1 MTACTIWLGTMVC
14 MLWGIRISYCS
25 GTDDDFATWPR
36 VFIGSLPGSFQDLS
50 LIDGRTCTSMKLR
63 VELPLFRK
71 TPSYASIWLVSFF
84 AAVSVFSIAILL
96 QWLIYDD
103 WMHDN
108 GQLRL
113 VGSALALVLTFLF
126 TLRWQLAKRRQMIE
140 VMRRFETIRW
150 MNDRIRN
157 SLQAIEC
164 LVFATH
170 PHVTDPVRDAVDAIE
185 NVLQELLNQTHSQL
199 GAERRSLIE
208 PNQVKPAS

>member
-1 MTACTIWLGTMVC
+1 
-14 MLWGIRISYCS
+14 
-25 GTDDDFATWPR
+25 
-36 VFIGSLPGSFQDLS
+36 
-50 LIDGRTCTSMKLR
+50 MKLR

-71 TPSYASIWLVSFF
+71 IPSYASIWLVSFF

-157 SLQAIEC
+157 SLQTIEC
-164 LVFATH
+164 RVFATH

-199 GAERRSLIE
+199 GAQRRSLSE
-208 PNQVKPAS
+208 RSQVADVGWFLNPRKRSPK

>member
-1 MTACTIWLGTMVC
+1 
-14 MLWGIRISYCS
+14 
-25 GTDDDFATWPR
+25 
-36 VFIGSLPGSFQDLS
+36 
-50 LIDGRTCTSMKLR
+50 MKLKF
-63 VELPLFRK
+63 EIPLSK
-71 TPSYASIWLVSFF
+71 QIPSYSSIWLISAF

-103 WMHDN
+103 WMHAN
-108 GQLRL
+108 GPLRL
-113 VGSALALVLTFLF
+113 VGSVVALLLTFLF
-126 TLRWQLAKRRQMIE
+126 TLRWQLAKRRQVME

-185 NVLQELLNQTHSQL
+185 NVLQELLNETDVPLTGDAQVARQ
-199 GAERRSLIE
+199 AR
-208 PNQVKPAS
+208 PVKPAS

>member
-1 MTACTIWLGTMVC
+1 LCVPEDWDFALF
-14 MLWGIRISYCS
+14 GI
-25 GTDDDFATWPR
+25 DDDFAMWPH
-36 VFIGSLPGSFQDLS
+36 VFFRTVLGSFQDLS
-50 LIDGRTCTSMKLR
+50 LIDWRMCTSMKLR

-71 TPSYASIWLVSFF
+71 IPSYASIWLVSFF

-108 GQLRL
+108 GPVRV

-126 TLRWQLAKRRQMIE
+126 TLRWQLAKRQQTIE
-140 VMRRFETIRW
+140 MMRRFETIRW

-185 NVLQELLNQTHSQL
+185 NVLQELLNETHPEL
-199 GAERRSLIE
+199 GAERRGLIE
-208 PNQVKPAS
+208 PDRVEPAS

>member
-1 MTACTIWLGTMVC
+1 MFFRTVL
-14 MLWGIRISYCS
+14 
-25 GTDDDFATWPR
+25 
-36 VFIGSLPGSFQDLS
+36 GSFQDLS
-50 LIDGRTCTSMKLR
+50 LIDGRMCTSMKLR

-71 TPSYASIWLVSFF
+71 IPSYASIWLVSF
-84 AAVSVFSIAILL
+84 FSIAILL

-126 TLRWQLAKRRQMIE
+126 TLRWQLAKRGQMIE

>member
-1 MTACTIWLGTMVC
+1 MN
-14 MLWGIRISYCS
+14 
-25 GTDDDFATWPR
+25 
-36 VFIGSLPGSFQDLS
+36 
-50 LIDGRTCTSMKLR
+50 LR
-63 VELPLFRK
+63 VELPLSRQI
-71 TPSYASIWLVSFF
+71 PSYASIWLLSFF
-84 AAVSVFSIAILL
+84 FAVSVFSIAILL

-108 GQLRL
+108 GPLRL
-113 VGSALALVLTFLF
+113 VGSVLAFVLTFLF

-140 VMRRFETIRW
+140 VMRQFETIRW

-185 NVLQELLNQTHSQL
+185 NALQEVLNETHAPL
-199 GAERRSLIE
+199 VAESDRFTE
-208 PNQVKPAS
+208 PKPFKSA